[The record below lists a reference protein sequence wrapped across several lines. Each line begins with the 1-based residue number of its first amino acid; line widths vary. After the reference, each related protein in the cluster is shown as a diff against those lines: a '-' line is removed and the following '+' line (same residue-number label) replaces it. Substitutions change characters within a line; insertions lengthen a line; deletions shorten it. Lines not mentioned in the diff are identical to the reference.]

1 MQIMSGN
8 YYWKEKSKIKN
19 VYPYLTSNL
28 RCDVVIVGGGITGA
42 ITAYYLAKEGA
53 DVIVVEKNIIG
64 YGETLASSAIIEAQ
78 MDLDILK
85 LEKFIGSNHSK
96 KIYKMAYNAIDEIEN
111 INDTIGE
118 DLGFERKDLIY
129 FTNKFMQKSQ
139 MQREYENRKKLGNE
153 LLFLDSHDIID
164 MQNGILTKGA
174 SAVLNPYMF
183 TQSVFEYLNRM
194 PNVRIFENTNIED
207 IISSYDSVKC
217 ITNNNFKILSDS
229 LILTSGMDAL
239 RYIGNVPLEVSKTYT
254 VITKP
259 IKNYDEL
266 NLNFTARDSSDP
278 HHYIRFTNTG
288 RLIFGGEDTRIN
300 DRFYDEKYSNTVA
313 NDRYK
318 KLKSS
323 FEKIL
328 YGIGKTSIEYASNA
342 SICNTKDSLP
352 IVDEIPDMPN
362 CFCNIGFGT
371 NGIIHSVIGANMLKN
386 AIKGFYTKDM
396 NIFKITR

>member
-288 RLIFGGEDTRIN
+288 RLIFGGENTRIN
-300 DRFYDEKYSNTVA
+300 DRFYDEKYSNMVA

-328 YGIGKTSIEYASNA
+328 YGIDKTSIEYASNA

>member
-328 YGIGKTSIEYASNA
+328 YGIDKTSIEYASNA

>member
-19 VYPYLTSNL
+19 VYPYLTSDL

-300 DRFYDEKYSNTVA
+300 DRFYDEKYSNMVA

-318 KLKSS
+318 KLKLS

-328 YGIGKTSIEYASNA
+328 YGIDKTSIEYASNA

>member
-300 DRFYDEKYSNTVA
+300 DRFYDEKYSNMVA

-318 KLKSS
+318 KLKLS

-328 YGIGKTSIEYASNA
+328 YGIDKTSIEYASNA

>member
-266 NLNFTARDSSDP
+266 NLNCTARDSSDP

-300 DRFYDEKYSNTVA
+300 DRFYDEKYSNMVA

-318 KLKSS
+318 KLKLS

-328 YGIGKTSIEYASNA
+328 YGIDKTSIEYASNA

>member
-1 MQIMSGN
+1 M
-8 YYWKEKSKIKN
+8 
-19 VYPYLTSNL
+19 

-300 DRFYDEKYSNTVA
+300 DRFYDEKYSNMVA

-318 KLKSS
+318 KLKLS

-328 YGIGKTSIEYASNA
+328 YGIDKTSIEYASNA

>member
-229 LILTSGMDAL
+229 LILTSGIDAL

-288 RLIFGGEDTRIN
+288 RLIFGGENTRIN
-300 DRFYDEKYSNTVA
+300 DRFYDEKYSNMVA

-328 YGIGKTSIEYASNA
+328 YGIDKTSIEYASNA

>member
-229 LILTSGMDAL
+229 LILTSGMNAL

-300 DRFYDEKYSNTVA
+300 DRFYDEKYSNMVA

-318 KLKSS
+318 KLKLS

-328 YGIGKTSIEYASNA
+328 YGIDKTSIEYASNA

>member
-300 DRFYDEKYSNTVA
+300 DRFYDEKYSNMVA

-318 KLKSS
+318 KLKLS

-328 YGIGKTSIEYASNA
+328 YGIDKTSIEYASNA
-342 SICNTKDSLP
+342 SVCNTKDSLP

>member
-300 DRFYDEKYSNTVA
+300 DRFYDEKYSNMVA

-328 YGIGKTSIEYASNA
+328 YGIDKTSIEYASNA